1 MSNTKEIE
9 LSSKPYII
17 KNDKFSTIEIVMIF
31 ESKYQEKFIF
41 YLPMLK
47 PLLLNSSKH
56 YPTEKEFKKAYKENM
71 IIAQRI
77 RNFCY
82 NENQFFEFSLL
93 VPDPKKVEGYDL
105 EKAFKFFTDMI
116 YKPNVENDEFDSKQ
130 FERERSF
137 LKDDIYNSI
146 KRVNTKAYQSF
157 LEIVDDEGVIKN
169 NIFNHLNLIEEA
181 NSKEMYNIYK
191 KLVIENKPSIFIYGN
206 VDKSITDMI
215 KKYIKIEKEN
225 IKFPKKYDKYL
236 KPFKKIKNIEE
247 QSEYN
252 QSIIYMGYKVKNMKE
267 EDKIYLN
274 IVKNILAYGSNDLI
288 FKKLRTEKNLIYSSS
303 TWCNTRVGLLTI
315 EAYVNNE
322 SKEEVIK
329 AVKKVIKDLKEK
341 DQLSHYLDK
350 LIEDV
355 YYELIRQKDSRTIK
369 LDDFINKKLEFSGT
383 TDELIKKYKN
393 IKIDDLIEFIDRLK
407 LDTIYFLRGEF
418 NENK

>member
-47 PLLLNSSKH
+47 QLLLNSSKQ

-71 IIAQRI
+71 IIAQTI

-130 FERERSF
+130 FERERTF

-191 KLVIENKPSIFIYGN
+191 KLIIENTPSIFIYGN

-215 KKYIKIEKEN
+215 KKYIKTEKEN

-341 DQLSHYLDK
+341 EQLSHYLDK